1 MPPRALVPLL
11 LLQFL
16 LVSILVAMGLAW
28 TWAIGRLINRH
39 PLLPEAK
46 PRIVPWGTGSVLLVF
61 FAWAVV
67 NVVISLAYVVL
78 TRARPAKQALT
89 LREQM
94 LLISLINLVLLI
106 IVPIL
111 LGLTLRSWSALRH
124 LGIERDG
131 LGRHLREGAVAF
143 LLMTPIVYALQGTA
157 ALIWTP
163 RKHPLEQMV
172 LAQPSVSMALLAFVS
187 AVILAPAAEEL
198 IFRGIVQSWLAG
210 LFLRSSV
217 KKPAPEVG
225 DDGLSDPLDL
235 VREAIDPE
243 MRPEWTSPV
252 TELVPDEGPRPL
264 WTQVLPI
271 IFTSA
276 FFALVHL
283 PQWPAPIAI
292 FLLSLGLGTVF
303 QRTGS
308 LVTSFT
314 MHALFNGFSTLML
327 FYATLLGL
335 TPGVKG
341 PAPPAKKSA
350 PIATCDGGAG
360 WVRDVFAWAGG
371 SRVALVSENVH
382 SDVFLVGAEVPD

>member
-1 MPPRALVPLL
+1 MPPRAPFLL
-11 LLQFL
+11 SFLQFIL
-16 LVSILVAMGLAW
+16 LSILVAMALAW
-28 TWAIGRLINRH
+28 TWAIGRLINRQ

-61 FAWAVV
+61 FEWAVV
-67 NVVISLAYVVL
+67 NVVISMGYAVL

-89 LREQM
+89 LTDQV

-106 IVPIL
+106 TVPAL
-111 LGLTLRSWSALRH
+111 LRLTLRSWSALRH
-124 LGIERDG
+124 LGIGREG

-143 LLMTPIVYALQGTA
+143 LLMTPIVYALQGAA

-172 LAQPSVSMALLAFVS
+172 LSQPSLNVALLAFVS
-187 AVILAPAAEEL
+187 AVVLAPAAEEL
-198 IFRGIVQSWLAG
+198 IFRGIIQSWLTG

-217 KKPAPEVG
+217 KRPAPEAG
-225 DDGLSDPLDL
+225 DYGLSDPFELI
-235 VREAIDPE
+235 REAIDPE
-243 MRPEWTSPV
+243 VKPEWTPPRTEPV
-252 TELVPDEGPRPL
+252 PHGGPRPRQ
-264 WTQVLPI
+264 TQVLPI
-271 IFTSA
+271 VLTSA

-327 FYATLLGL
+327 LYATLLGL
-335 TPGVKG
+335 TPGVKK
-341 PAPPAKKSA
+341 PAPPAKKFA
-350 PIATCDGGAG
+350 PIAACDARAG
-360 WVRDVFAWAGG
+360 RFRDVFAGAGG
-371 SRVALVSENVH
+371 SCVLRASENVH
-382 SDVFLVGAEVPD
+382 SDVFSVGAEVPD